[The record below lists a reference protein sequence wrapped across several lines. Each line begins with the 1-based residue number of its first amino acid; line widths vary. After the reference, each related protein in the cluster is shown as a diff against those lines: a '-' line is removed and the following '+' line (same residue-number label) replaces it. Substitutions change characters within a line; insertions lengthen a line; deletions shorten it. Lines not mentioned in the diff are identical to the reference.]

1 MILVNKIENN
11 VVDIENDN
19 CENEKE
25 NFEGILKFNINL
37 VGFMNENEDFI
48 MEEDVWFCRNVIYL
62 YVFVVNFLYF
72 LVWIWIFEMFFGY
85 FNSMDVYVEKCFCKY
100 N

>member
-19 CENEKE
+19 CENKKE

-48 MEEDVWFCRNVIYL
+48 VEEDV
-62 YVFVVNFLYF
+62 
-72 LVWIWIFEMFFGY
+72 
-85 FNSMDVYVEKCFCKY
+85 
-100 N
+100 

>member
-11 VVDIENDN
+11 EVDIENDN

-25 NFEGILKFNINL
+25 NFEGILKFNINF

-48 MEEDVWFCRNVIYL
+48 MEEDV
-62 YVFVVNFLYF
+62 
-72 LVWIWIFEMFFGY
+72 
-85 FNSMDVYVEKCFCKY
+85 
-100 N
+100 

>member
-19 CENEKE
+19 CENENE

-37 VGFMNENEDFI
+37 VGFLNENEDFI
-48 MEEDVWFCRNVIYL
+48 MEEDV
-62 YVFVVNFLYF
+62 
-72 LVWIWIFEMFFGY
+72 
-85 FNSMDVYVEKCFCKY
+85 
-100 N
+100 